1 MGCMSPLRTAAP
13 TFQIPAA
20 VLHGLSFRLAL
31 KLLFLPESAAMFSR
45 AARCPAYLFLSLEF
59 FVSALLMCGCQEAIR
74 EEKRPAAWK
83 PLNVVLVTIDT
94 LRADRLGCYGYAK
107 AETPHLDELADRGV
121 LFENA
126 VAQVPLTPPSHAS
139 MFTGVY
145 PTVHQV
151 RDVAGFTLSASH
163 PTLAKILANKGWA
176 TAAFVGSAVLKK
188 GVGLH
193 HGFQVYD
200 DRIPEPDVDSAVR
213 GHADRPAGEVVDLA
227 IQWLTRQDSTRP
239 ILLWVHLY
247 DPHAPYQPPSP
258 FRERFRQRPYDGE
271 IAYTDSQVGRLL
283 KAVQDRGLLA
293 NTIVSILAD
302 HGESLG
308 EHGEFSHGVFLYES
322 TVRIPWIL
330 AGPGLPAAKRVRD
343 QARTIDLLP
352 TILNLVGGEIPRE
365 IQGVSLV
372 PSLSGH
378 PVRTE
383 YAYAEALFP
392 KINMGWAELRA
403 IRTNKWKYVQAPRP
417 ELYDLVTDPNEE
429 KNVIQFH
436 PEEGKALK
444 AHLQELLSN
453 GSGSSAEQV
462 VVGKVDPQLE
472 KQLRSLG
479 YLSGGGS
486 RKLVLTG
493 EGIDPK
499 DRVHIL
505 KLVEE
510 SIGPHSQQPSA
521 QRLQLLRQAVREDF
535 TNPMLYLVLGD
546 GLEKHRLV
554 AEALQLYQSALKYP
568 GTATSKIYA
577 RIARIHG
584 QQGKIAEAITALQ
597 RSVELDPNDT
607 KTLNKLAVTCLLA
620 GRTAD
625 AQGALEAL
633 LFLDPENAEAHNSLG
648 WMALRRNETATA
660 RRHFEKALEVDPDFL
675 EPYINLGML
684 CKKTG
689 DFSGAR
695 GYFKSYLAKATSE
708 QHRESAARIRKE
720 LTQLR

>member
-1 MGCMSPLRTAAP
+1 MFARVAR
-13 TFQIPAA
+13 FPANGFLFFGLVVSV
-20 VLHGLSFRLAL
+20 VL
-31 KLLFLPESAAMFSR
+31 
-45 AARCPAYLFLSLEF
+45 
-59 FVSALLMCGCQEAIR
+59 VCGCPQAGR

-94 LRADRLGCYGYAK
+94 LRADRVGCYGYAK
-107 AETPHLDELADRGV
+107 AETPHLDQLANRGV

-151 RDVAGFTLSASH
+151 RDVGGFVLSASH
-163 PTLAKILANKGWA
+163 PTLAKILASKGWT

-193 HGFQVYD
+193 QGFQIYD

-227 IQWLTRQDSTRP
+227 IQWLTRQGSTRP
-239 ILLWVHLY
+239 IFLWVHLY
-247 DPHAPYQPPSP
+247 DPHAPYKPPPP
-258 FRERFRQRPYDGE
+258 FRESFRQRPYDGE
-271 IAYTDSQVGRLL
+271 IAYADSQVGRLL
-283 KAVQDRGLLA
+283 KAVQDKGLLA
-293 NTIVSILAD
+293 NTIFSILAD

-308 EHGEFSHGVFLYES
+308 EHGEFSHGVFLYEA
-322 TVRIPWIL
+322 TVRIPWVL
-330 AGPGLPAAKRVRD
+330 AGPGMPVGKRVRD

-352 TILNLVGGEIPRE
+352 TILELVGGEIPPE
-365 IQGVSLV
+365 CQGVSLV
-372 PSLSGH
+372 PGFSGQ

-383 YAYAEALFP
+383 HAYAEALFP

-417 ELYDLVTDPNEE
+417 ELYDLESDPNEE

-436 PEEGKALK
+436 PEEAKELK
-444 AHLQELLSN
+444 TRLEELLSK

-462 VVGKVDPQLE
+462 VVGKVDAQLE

-479 YLSGGGS
+479 YLSGGGPQ
-486 RKLVLTG
+486 RLVLTG

-510 SIGPHSQQPSA
+510 SIGPHSQTPSA
-521 QRLQLLRQAVREDF
+521 QRLQLLRQAVREDS

-546 GLEKHRLV
+546 GLEKHRLFG
-554 AEALQLYQSALKYP
+554 EALQLYQSALKYP
-568 GTATSKIYA
+568 GTATSKMYA

-584 QQGKIAEAITALQ
+584 QQGRIGEAITALQ
-597 RSVELDPNDT
+597 RSVEVDPNDT

-620 GRTAD
+620 GRTAE

-633 LFLDPENAEAHNSLG
+633 LFRDAENAEAHNSLG

-660 RRHFEKALEVDPDFL
+660 RRHFEKALQVDPNFL

-689 DFSGAR
+689 DFGGAR
-695 GYFKSYLAKATSE
+695 GYFESYLAKATSE
-708 QHRESAARIRKE
+708 QHREAAARIRKE
-720 LTQLR
+720 LAQLR